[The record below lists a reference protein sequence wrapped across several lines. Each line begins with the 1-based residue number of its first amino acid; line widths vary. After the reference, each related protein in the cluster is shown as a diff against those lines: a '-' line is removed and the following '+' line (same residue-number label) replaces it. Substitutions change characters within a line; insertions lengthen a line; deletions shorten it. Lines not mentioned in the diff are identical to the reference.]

1 MTAFH
6 VLNRGTVQGLAY
18 RVLFDLDPAGPLMI
32 WIAELP
38 GGPQTG
44 RCSTPEEGIR
54 NARAAIKET
63 IEEHPAPHHQPTQ
76 PSKNNR
82 QPDA

>member
-6 VLNRGTVQGLAY
+6 VLNRGTCGGLAY
-18 RVLFDLDPAGPLMI
+18 RVLFDLDPAAPRMI

-38 GGPQTG
+38 GGPDCG

-54 NARAAIKET
+54 KARAAIKET
-63 IEEHPAPHHQPTQ
+63 FEEHPAPHHQQTQ
-76 PSKNNR
+76 PLPNNR